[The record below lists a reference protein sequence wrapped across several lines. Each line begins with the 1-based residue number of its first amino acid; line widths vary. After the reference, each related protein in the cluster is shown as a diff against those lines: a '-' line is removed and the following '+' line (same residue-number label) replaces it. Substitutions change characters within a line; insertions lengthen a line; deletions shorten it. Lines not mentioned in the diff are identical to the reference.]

1 MTLLHTLQ
9 ASLRVRWDSKLPKL
23 LDRARNFASAA
34 SGRLMQEGPIKIDKA
49 LREAYIAGYREGYWE
64 GVIDV
69 VECGTAE
76 GSPIEDERLSIH

>member
-1 MTLLHTLQ
+1 
-9 ASLRVRWDSKLPKL
+9 
-23 LDRARNFASAA
+23 
-34 SGRLMQEGPIKIDKA
+34 MQEGPIKIDKA